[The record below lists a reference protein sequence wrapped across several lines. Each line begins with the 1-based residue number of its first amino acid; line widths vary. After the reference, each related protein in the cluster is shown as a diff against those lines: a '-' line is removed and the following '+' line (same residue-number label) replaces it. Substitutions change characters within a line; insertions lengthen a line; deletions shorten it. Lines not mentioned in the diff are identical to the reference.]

1 MIKHVLLFK
10 LREMESSK
18 EKMCIMLEIKQKL
31 EGLKEVVPAILS
43 IEVGI
48 NENPKENYD
57 IALISTHADWD
68 GLAAYREDPHH
79 VEVAQ
84 FIAKYRE
91 ARSCVDFVF

>member
-10 LREMESSK
+10 LQEMNSPE
-18 EKMCIMLEIKQKL
+18 EKMAIMVEIKQKL
-31 EGLKEVVPAILS
+31 EALKDVIPAILS

-48 NENPKENYD
+48 NANPKEEYD

-68 GLAAYREDPHH
+68 GLAKYRDDPKH

-84 FIAKYRE
+84 FIGKYRLS
-91 ARSCVDFVF
+91 RSCADFEF